1 MLKSSSLLMGVVLG
15 VMSASAVAADGW
27 SYRAVL
33 RQDGAAVDRP
43 VDLEFTLWN
52 SPRGH
57 EDALRVGLPQLAH
70 DVPVV
75 DGLIQ
80 VELNPAGEFGRHAAR
95 ASARW
100 LQVAVDGVVIPARHT
115 VNTSRNGISLRAGDQ
130 IVASTRNGVLS
141 LRAID
146 VESRHALPTTPGGAI
161 RATSDEL
168 HGGALHATGGER
180 GRTAGVIGESLSEV
194 GVGVHGRAA
203 GAAGVNF
210 GVIGQTRSPN
220 GYAGYFVGG
229 RNYFQ
234 GNVGIGTS
242 IPSQRLEVIGN
253 ICATGRIGACSDA
266 RFKDNIEP
274 LADPLG
280 TLAMLCG
287 VSFDWKQDVFGQ
299 RQFTPDRQ
307 IGFIAQEVGTVLPEV
322 VLTNDDGTYAVDYG
336 RLTPVLV
343 EGLKQLY
350 AAVMAKD
357 DQLARQSEQLSL
369 LAERLDEVQSQLA
382 SSE

>member
-210 GVIGQTRSPN
+210 GVIGQTR
-220 GYAGYFVGG
+220 
-229 RNYFQ
+229 
-234 GNVGIGTS
+234 
-242 IPSQRLEVIGN
+242 
-253 ICATGRIGACSDA
+253 IGACSAA
-266 RFKDNIEP
+266 RFKANIEP